1 MAAAPKQEKTKTPG
15 VYKRG
20 DRYSVTF
27 RDAGGKQ
34 RWESV
39 RTYDEARTLK
49 RTRDQQTRDGET
61 HVLARDQVTLAQYA
75 LDLFGADLARADGA
89 PRVLGRYQGRN
100 GAIRDATK
108 ADYRRDV
115 EVYWLPLLGSKRL
128 PALTAPDIAK
138 ALATLA
144 AREGDAYLA
153 DRSLRRLFAPLSA
166 LMATAVEEGVIRHNV
181 ARDVRVPSGRDRLRR
196 FDVED
201 QVDDDRDVK
210 PYTRAQIDALSQIL
224 LEPQLRLVVVLLAS
238 TGLRISEAI
247 ALRWGDVQLDG
258 GAPHVTV
265 RRALVRGK
273 LGPPKS
279 RHGRRNV
286 PIGHGLVI
294 ALRQHRQRTE
304 WPRPEDPVI
313 CSLVGT
319 PLRPENLRR
328 TLMPFAEEADVVWLG
343 FHGFRHAFASMLIEE
358 GRNIVQVS
366 RLLGHH
372 SPSFTLTVYAHL
384 MDGGSG
390 GPLDIGG
397 GRQTG
402 EDDRRGACGNPGRY
416 RAH

>member
-20 DRYSVTF
+20 DRYSLTF

-181 ARDVRVPSGRDRLRR
+181 ARDVRVPSGRDRL
-196 FDVED
+196 
-201 QVDDDRDVK
+201 
-210 PYTRAQIDALSQIL
+210 A
-224 LEPQLRLVVVLLAS
+224 
-238 TGLRISEAI
+238 
-247 ALRWGDVQLDG
+247 
-258 GAPHVTV
+258 
-265 RRALVRGK
+265 
-273 LGPPKS
+273 
-279 RHGRRNV
+279 
-286 PIGHGLVI
+286 
-294 ALRQHRQRTE
+294 
-304 WPRPEDPVI
+304 
-313 CSLVGT
+313 
-319 PLRPENLRR
+319 
-328 TLMPFAEEADVVWLG
+328 
-343 FHGFRHAFASMLIEE
+343 ASM
-358 GRNIVQVS
+358 S
-366 RLLGHH
+366 RIRSTTTATSSRTPARRSTRSRRSCSSRSSGSSWCCSPRRVCGSARRSHCAGATCSSTAAHH
-372 SPSFTLTVYAHL
+372 TSRCAAHSSAESSARRSPGTAGATCRSAT
-384 MDGGSG
+384 GS
-390 GPLDIGG
+390 
-397 GRQTG
+397 
-402 EDDRRGACGNPGRY
+402 
-416 RAH
+416 